1 MFSRLKE
8 ALKNNEEETDVNKK
22 KVVDVSFL
30 PTK

>member
-22 KVVDVSFL
+22 KVVDDNGIIQ
-30 PTK
+30 